1 MPIQINLMADALAE
15 QELRKRDPAKRAVY
29 VGALAVVMML
39 VWYSSILLEHMVA
52 KSNLDRI
59 QSEIQARTN
68 EYNVALASLRILHTG
83 ENRLK
88 SLNNLSSARFL
99 QGDLMNALQQLYVS
113 NVNLMRIEVSQHYIP
128 SAADAKVP
136 GITESTVLTLD
147 SKDSSPNPG
156 DQVNHYKDAIAQL
169 DYFKSRLMANDGLK
183 LSSLSPPQAAPGS
196 SPSVLFTISCRFI
209 GQLR

>member
-1 MPIQINLMADALAE
+1 MPIQINLLTDVLAE
-15 QELRKRDPAKRAVY
+15 QELRKRDPARRAIY

-68 EYNVALASLRILHTG
+68 DYNTALASLRILHTG

-88 SLNNLSSARFL
+88 ALDNLSSARFL
-99 QGDLMNALQQLYVS
+99 QGNLMNALQQLYVS
-113 NVNLMRIEVSQHYIP
+113 NVNLMRIEVSQHYLP
-128 SAADAKVP
+128 SAPDAKVS
-136 GITESTVLTLD
+136 GITESTLVTLD

-156 DQVNHYKDAIAQL
+156 DQVNHYKAAIAQL
-169 DYFKSRLMANDGLK
+169 DYFKARLAANDGLK
-183 LSSLSPPQAAPGS
+183 LSSLSPPQAASGS
-196 SPSVLFTISCRFI
+196 SPSVLFTLSCRFTDQI
-209 GQLR
+209 R